1 MSGSGKARPN
11 HREYLRVLRRMTPAQ
26 RLRKA
31 FELSD
36 YARSLFLHGLRRRFG
51 DADEAELK
59 RILLDRLEK
68 CHNRNY

>member
-1 MSGSGKARPN
+1 MNGPAKARPN
-11 HREYLRVLRRMTPAQ
+11 HREYLRVLRRMMPAQ

-51 DADEAELK
+51 HVEEAELK